1 MPLLL
6 ILLGCADSAV
16 DTAPVVLD
24 PALELGTGEIEWAPL
39 VDGQELNVIQGPQG
53 GFHVLASVRVGGV
66 EAGDGDDL
74 GSPLNPTVV
83 FAALHGGEDITLT
96 GEYTQGL
103 DEIVGDA
110 PGYSHELIGRFLIL
124 DIEADD
130 VLDGEDLEMQVT
142 FTDVNGLTL
151 SDSRTVRCYPDP
163 RNH

>member
-6 ILLGCADSAV
+6 ILLGCADSAS
-16 DTAPVVLD
+16 DTAPTPLE

-39 VDGQELNVIQGPQG
+39 VDGQDLNVIQGPQG

-83 FAALHGGEDITLT
+83 FSAIHDGEDITLT

-103 DEIVGDA
+103 DEIVGDVE
-110 PGYSHELIGRFLIL
+110 GFTHELIGRFLIL
-124 DIEADD
+124 DIPADD
-130 VLDGEDLEMQVT
+130 VLDGETLEMHVR
-142 FTDVNGLTL
+142 FSDVNGVTL
-151 SDSRTVRCYPDP
+151 EDQTSVRCYPDP